1 MNTELENLKQQ
12 FLEKWPIEKLQEME
26 IQEYTNTNREDSF
39 CYWVEHI
46 TRDLGS
52 IVGGSSYKF
61 GVFKKGSN
69 TPTPQKNHVNS
80 DGEYTWY
87 SKYGE
92 TAQEAFEKIKEIIIT
107 IATNVQTNN
116 LEAIDSINLG
126 TAYKWKIAFLY
137 GNYNIINIFKLEAL
151 RYVAKNLQIP
161 FIKKTPVSTF
171 HREILK
177 QKKEINFFEFSHDL
191 WQQYANGL
199 IDIKEDFANWLNI
212 NTHNSY
218 RNYLGDT
225 TNSIVSKL
233 DEINSYFDEI
243 DFFLVNPLNIKEH
256 IDTILVLLSKTERE
270 KNADFEE
277 YDLKNS
283 NGIPKALL
291 GKNNYIQFLREKFIE
306 KPVNYWVFQGN
317 PNIYNITEALKNNHL
332 ESWRISAHK
341 DKIKKGDKAILWQS
355 GKNAGCYALL
365 EITSDVLIFN
375 ENELETQHYLTNND
389 NNSTERVKIKVLKNF
404 VENPILQ
411 KAIKEHKNFNNFKG
425 GNQGTNF
432 TSTKLEYSTLFNWN
446 SKKEK
451 AMKNSETTKASNQI
465 LYGPPGTGKTYVTK
479 KLAVELIDK
488 KKYSDTEEDRKII
501 IDRYNEL
508 HKKEQIVF
516 TTFHQ
521 SISYEDFVEG
531 IKPKTE
537 DKKVTYEVE
546 DGIFKKLAN
555 KAKGIKGEIASETD
569 KIDFKSKNYFKMSVG
584 GKNLK
589 HIHNWCIDNNYIALG
604 YGSKNNLSELSNL
617 DEKNF
622 KERFQKE
629 FPEEFERTSY
639 SLTASS
645 IFINWLK
652 KGDIVLVS
660 LGNHIIDAIGVV
672 TGDYEYHEKEEIPYH
687 HFRKVKWLAT
697 NLDADPNLFVDKN
710 ISQQTIYQF
719 NNDDIKVDYFEQ
731 TFTNKNEVSTPKDH
745 VLIIDEIN
753 RGNVSAIFGEL
764 ITLLEP
770 DKRLGQN
777 EAITVKLPYSKKEF
791 GVPSNLHIIG
801 TMNTADR
808 SVESLDTALRR
819 RFEFKEILPKPSLL
833 KEILFDGFNLKDIL
847 ETINN
852 RIELLLLD
860 RDHTIG
866 HSYFIT
872 IESGNTTKLATV
884 FNNNVIPLLQE
895 YFYGDYGKIGLVLGK
910 GFIRKKENNKIN
922 FADFKYENSND
933 FKTPSFELEKID
945 TENIID
951 AIHKTLGIKTAVK
964 LTEVKQVTPELAN
977 V

>member
-306 KPVNYWVFQGN
+306 KPVNYSGFSR
-317 PNIYNITEALKNNHL
+317 
-332 ESWRISAHK
+332 ES
-341 DKIKKGDKAILWQS
+341 
-355 GKNAGCYALL
+355 
-365 EITSDVLIFN
+365 
-375 ENELETQHYLTNND
+375 
-389 NNSTERVKIKVLKNF
+389 
-404 VENPILQ
+404 
-411 KAIKEHKNFNNFKG
+411 
-425 GNQGTNF
+425 
-432 TSTKLEYSTLFNWN
+432 
-446 SKKEK
+446 
-451 AMKNSETTKASNQI
+451 
-465 LYGPPGTGKTYVTK
+465 
-479 KLAVELIDK
+479 
-488 KKYSDTEEDRKII
+488 
-501 IDRYNEL
+501 
-508 HKKEQIVF
+508 
-516 TTFHQ
+516 
-521 SISYEDFVEG
+521 
-531 IKPKTE
+531 
-537 DKKVTYEVE
+537 
-546 DGIFKKLAN
+546 
-555 KAKGIKGEIASETD
+555 
-569 KIDFKSKNYFKMSVG
+569 
-584 GKNLK
+584 
-589 HIHNWCIDNNYIALG
+589 
-604 YGSKNNLSELSNL
+604 
-617 DEKNF
+617 
-622 KERFQKE
+622 
-629 FPEEFERTSY
+629 
-639 SLTASS
+639 
-645 IFINWLK
+645 
-652 KGDIVLVS
+652 
-660 LGNHIIDAIGVV
+660 
-672 TGDYEYHEKEEIPYH
+672 
-687 HFRKVKWLAT
+687 
-697 NLDADPNLFVDKN
+697 
-710 ISQQTIYQF
+710 
-719 NNDDIKVDYFEQ
+719 
-731 TFTNKNEVSTPKDH
+731 
-745 VLIIDEIN
+745 
-753 RGNVSAIFGEL
+753 
-764 ITLLEP
+764 
-770 DKRLGQN
+770 
-777 EAITVKLPYSKKEF
+777 
-791 GVPSNLHIIG
+791 
-801 TMNTADR
+801 
-808 SVESLDTALRR
+808 
-819 RFEFKEILPKPSLL
+819 
-833 KEILFDGFNLKDIL
+833 
-847 ETINN
+847 
-852 RIELLLLD
+852 
-860 RDHTIG
+860 
-866 HSYFIT
+866 
-872 IESGNTTKLATV
+872 
-884 FNNNVIPLLQE
+884 
-895 YFYGDYGKIGLVLGK
+895 
-910 GFIRKKENNKIN
+910 
-922 FADFKYENSND
+922 
-933 FKTPSFELEKID
+933 
-945 TENIID
+945 
-951 AIHKTLGIKTAVK
+951 
-964 LTEVKQVTPELAN
+964 
-977 V
+977 

>member
-177 QKKEINFFEFSHDL
+177 QKKEINFFEFSHNL

-306 KPVNYWVFQGN
+306 KKDDKSTFNN
-317 PNIYNITEALKNNHL
+317 NNNIVTNLKNNAM
-332 ESWRISAHK
+332 IS
-341 DKIKKGDKAILWQS
+341 QS
-355 GKNAGCYALL
+355 K
-365 EITSDVLIFN
+365 
-375 ENELETQHYLTNND
+375 
-389 NNSTERVKIKVLKNF
+389 
-404 VENPILQ
+404 
-411 KAIKEHKNFNNFKG
+411 
-425 GNQGTNF
+425 
-432 TSTKLEYSTLFNWN
+432 
-446 SKKEK
+446 
-451 AMKNSETTKASNQI
+451 NQI
-465 LYGPPGTGKTYVTK
+465 LYGPPGTGKTYSIINDFIKTDTPQLNSNLEVIEY
-479 KLAVELIDK
+479 LNDK
-488 KKYSDTEEDRKII
+488 KNFWHLAPGENGYLWNDLKNQDYLGYEWCDIGIGNLKNLKKGDVDSFDIKYRFSKVRKGDYFCIISGKKFYGIAETLHDYDFEKSKEANFDFQTIKVKWLKQFEKPELLNTYSTQSFSGIKGGKRWDSIKDALTNQELYFESNKGTETANKTKNYI
-501 IDRYNEL
+501 L
-508 HKKEQIVF
+508 VS
-516 TTFHQ
+516 FHQ
-521 SISYEDFVEG
+521 SFAYEDFIEG
-531 IKPKTE
+531 IKPDLNVSDE
-537 DKKVTYEVE
+537 LDENNSLSYILQ
-546 DGIFKKLAN
+546 DGV
-555 KAKGIKGEIASETD
+555 
-569 KIDFKSKNYFKMSVG
+569 FKSACDMAANIAGYDDLD
-584 GKNLK
+584 NCLK
-589 HIHNWCIDNNYIALG
+589 DTKENRNI
-604 YGSKNNLSELSNL
+604 K
-617 DEKNF
+617 F
-622 KERFQKE
+622 KEAKPF
-629 FPEEFERTSY
+629 Y
-639 SLTASS
+639 L
-645 IFINWLK
+645 L
-652 KGDIVLVS
+652 
-660 LGNHIIDAIGVV
+660 
-672 TGDYEYHEKEEIPYH
+672 
-687 HFRKVKWLAT
+687 
-697 NLDADPNLFVDKN
+697 
-710 ISQQTIYQF
+710 
-719 NNDDIKVDYFEQ
+719 
-731 TFTNKNEVSTPKDH
+731 
-745 VLIIDEIN
+745 IDEIN

-764 ITLLEP
+764 ISLIEN
-770 DKRLGQN
+770 DKRLGEEN
-777 EAITVKLPYSKKEF
+777 ELILDLPYSKKEF

-819 RFEFKEILPKPSLL
+819 RFEFKEILPNPSLL
-833 KEILFDGFNLKDIL
+833 KEILFDSFNLKDIL

-852 RIELLLLD
+852 RIELLLD

-866 HSYFIT
+866 HSYFIN
-872 IESGNTTKLATV
+872 IESGDTTKLATV

-951 AIHKTLGIKTAVK
+951 AIHKTLGIKTAIQP
-964 LTEVKQVTPELAN
+964 TEVKQVTPELAN

>member
-546 DGIFKKLAN
+546 DGIFKKLVTEACYSIAQETKKESLCKTLDFFGLYDSYLN
-555 KAKGIKGEIASETD
+555 TISERLEQEDTVELSTKSGGKVYITEVSQQGNFLVTHKNGTRSYTVSKERLSKLNKGIP
-569 KIDFKSKNYFKMSVG
+569 
-584 GKNLK
+584 NLTLISN
-589 HIHNWCIDNNYIALG
+589 IHD
-604 YGSKNNLSELSNL
+604 
-617 DEKNF
+617 
-622 KERFQKE
+622 
-629 FPEEFERTSY
+629 T
-639 SLTASS
+639 
-645 IFINWLK
+645 
-652 KGDIVLVS
+652 
-660 LGNHIIDAIGVV
+660 
-672 TGDYEYHEKEEIPYH
+672 
-687 HFRKVKWLAT
+687 FRKIIGGSNASVYWAVLNELHKQ
-697 NLDADPNLFVDKN
+697 NKEQGKKYKN
-710 ISQQTIYQF
+710 ISEENIISYQDKLEIVNSLS
-719 NNDDIKVDYFEQ
+719 NNDYSIGTKKPY
-731 TFTNKNEVSTPKDH
+731 

-833 KEILFDGFNLKDIL
+833 KEILFDSFNLKDIL

-852 RIELLLLD
+852 RIELLLD

-872 IESGNTTKLATV
+872 IESGDTTKLATV

-945 TENIID
+945 AKNIID
-951 AIHKTLGIKTAVK
+951 AIHKTLGIKTDVQP
-964 LTEVKQVTPELAN
+964 TEVKQVTPELAN

>member
-69 TPTPQKNHVNS
+69 TPTLQKNHINS

-87 SKYGE
+87 TKYGAT

-107 IATNVQTNN
+107 IATNAQTNN
-116 LEAIDSINLG
+116 LEAIDTIDLG

-177 QKKEINFFEFSHDL
+177 QKKEINFFEFSHNL

-218 RNYLGDT
+218 RSYLGDT
-225 TNSIVSKL
+225 TNSITSKL

-306 KPVNYWVFQGN
+306 KKDDKSTFN
-317 PNIYNITEALKNNHL
+317 NIVTNLKNNAM
-332 ESWRISAHK
+332 IS
-341 DKIKKGDKAILWQS
+341 QS
-355 GKNAGCYALL
+355 K
-365 EITSDVLIFN
+365 
-375 ENELETQHYLTNND
+375 
-389 NNSTERVKIKVLKNF
+389 
-404 VENPILQ
+404 
-411 KAIKEHKNFNNFKG
+411 
-425 GNQGTNF
+425 
-432 TSTKLEYSTLFNWN
+432 
-446 SKKEK
+446 
-451 AMKNSETTKASNQI
+451 NQI
-465 LYGPPGTGKTYVTK
+465 LYGPPGTGKTYSIINDFIKTDTPQLNSNLEVIEY
-479 KLAVELIDK
+479 LNDK
-488 KKYSDTEEDRKII
+488 KNFWHLAPGENGYLWNDLKNQDYLGYEWCDIGIGNLKNLKKGDVDSFDIKYRFSKVRKGDYFCIISGKKFYGIAETLHDYDFEKSKEANFDFQTIKVKWLKQFEKPELLNTYSTQSFSGIKGGKRWDSIKDALTNQELYFESNKGTETANKTKN
-501 IDRYNEL
+501 YML
-508 HKKEQIVF
+508 VS
-516 TTFHQ
+516 FHQ
-521 SISYEDFVEG
+521 SFAYEDFIEG
-531 IKPKTE
+531 IKPDLNVSDE
-537 DKKVTYEVE
+537 LDENNSLSYVLQ
-546 DGIFKKLAN
+546 DGV
-555 KAKGIKGEIASETD
+555 
-569 KIDFKSKNYFKMSVG
+569 FKSACDMAANIAGYDDLD
-584 GKNLK
+584 NCLK
-589 HIHNWCIDNNYIALG
+589 DTKENRNI
-604 YGSKNNLSELSNL
+604 K
-617 DEKNF
+617 F
-622 KERFQKE
+622 KEAKPF
-629 FPEEFERTSY
+629 Y
-639 SLTASS
+639 L
-645 IFINWLK
+645 L
-652 KGDIVLVS
+652 
-660 LGNHIIDAIGVV
+660 
-672 TGDYEYHEKEEIPYH
+672 
-687 HFRKVKWLAT
+687 
-697 NLDADPNLFVDKN
+697 
-710 ISQQTIYQF
+710 
-719 NNDDIKVDYFEQ
+719 
-731 TFTNKNEVSTPKDH
+731 
-745 VLIIDEIN
+745 IDEIN

-764 ITLLEP
+764 ISLIEN
-770 DKRLGQN
+770 DKRLGEEN
-777 EAITVKLPYSKKEF
+777 ELILDLPYSKKEF

-819 RFEFKEILPKPSLL
+819 RFEFKEILPKPELL
-833 KEILFDGFNLKDIL
+833 ENISFDGFNLKDVL

-852 RIELLLLD
+852 RIELLLD

-872 IESGNTTKLATV
+872 IESGDTTKLATV

-910 GFIRKKENNKIN
+910 GFISKKENNKIN

-945 TENIID
+945 TNNIID

-964 LTEVKQVTPELAN
+964 PTEVQQPVLEPAEAL
-977 V
+977 